1 MLYQGE
7 SSTDLP
13 VRLTDKRLTSIME
26 SVGVPYDFNKP
37 WPFWFFIGK
46 IVSKAFFNNDQQL
59 EWLNTVRV
67 RTREFIA
74 FTNAGNERTNGD
86 QRLQVVEV
94 DFAKPQPGKQLE
106 VFWKPARGLITQKV
120 QECKW
125 MMKSHRSPQHP
136 CRILP

>member
-1 MLYQGE
+1 
-7 SSTDLP
+7 
-13 VRLTDKRLTSIME
+13 ME

-59 EWLNTVRV
+59 EWLNTMRV

-74 FTNAGNERTNGD
+74 FTNAGNGGTNGD
-86 QRLQVVEV
+86 ETLQIVEV

-106 VFWKPARGLITQKV
+106 MFWKPARGLIAQKV

-125 MMKSHRSPQHP
+125 MMKSYWSPQHP
-136 CRILP
+136 IHIAVLILIFLF